1 MRISLVP
8 PDMVVALYPKVFR
21 HLQRAADY
29 TFGRYEPEDI
39 VELASSGGAEMWV
52 AIDEAEDVKGISVTR
67 AIEYP
72 RKKCLEVIFISG
84 EDLCEWRAPML
95 EVLQHWAHDSG
106 CACIESSGRPGFSRV
121 FKDDG
126 YRLLWQVF
134 ELPAAEKGLGDNHG

>member
-1 MRISLVP
+1 MKVSLVP
-8 PDMVVALYPKVFR
+8 PDMVVAVYPKIFR
-21 HLQRAADY
+21 YLQRAADY

-39 VELASSGGAEMWV
+39 VELASAGGAELWV
-52 AIDEAEDVKGISVTR
+52 AADEEVKGISVTR
-67 AIEYP
+67 AVTYP

-95 EVLQHWAHDSG
+95 GVLQHWAHDSG

-134 ELPAAEKGLGDNHG
+134 ELPAADKGLGDTNG